1 MDARRPFTA
10 ADDALLRFIDRSDC
24 LLHFLLNK
32 SDQLGTVEKRA
43 ALATA
48 QKSAAAIGPRAS
60 AQLFSGLKR
69 QGVEELNEA
78 LTRWLFA

>member
-1 MDARRPFTA
+1 MPG
-10 ADDALLRFIDRSDC
+10 DDALLRFVDRRGC

-32 SDQLGTVEKRA
+32 SDQLGTSEKRA
-43 ALATA
+43 TLAIA

-69 QGVEELNEA
+69 EGIEELTET